1 MVILIHHL
9 HSHHHRTEASHVDIP
24 ILAPW
29 MLLNSLAHP
38 KSPVA

>member
-1 MVILIHHL
+1 MVISIPHL

-24 ILAPW
+24 ILAAW